1 MQFELVSRQEATAR
15 SDTGKRTQII
25 QEYVE
30 HVQLLGPDQAG
41 RITLSPGD
49 TMATVR
55 RRLGAAIKATGK
67 NVQIK
72 RVGADIYFCEEAR
85 GTPTQECHNLRPL
98 HLIRKTTRLGGH
110 GSWIQGWLLKPT
122 ARRPRL
128 AARANR
134 RGCAG
139 SDWNRCGRDEDQ
151 NTLAALVKGAR
162 SEFLD
167 SGKLLHKIFFGAHA
181 GGIVIRKTVN

>member
-1 MQFELVSRQEATAR
+1 MPEFELVSRQEATAR
-15 SDTGKRTQII
+15 SDTGKRSQII

-72 RVGADIYFCEEAR
+72 RVGADIYFWEEPVKRR
-85 GTPTQECHNLRPL
+85 G
-98 HLIRKTTRLGGH
+98 G
-110 GSWIQGWLLKPT
+110 
-122 ARRPRL
+122 RPRKN
-128 AARANR
+128 ATA
-134 RGCAG
+134 
-139 SDWNRCGRDEDQ
+139 
-151 NTLAALVKGAR
+151 
-162 SEFLD
+162 
-167 SGKLLHKIFFGAHA
+167 
-181 GGIVIRKTVN
+181 